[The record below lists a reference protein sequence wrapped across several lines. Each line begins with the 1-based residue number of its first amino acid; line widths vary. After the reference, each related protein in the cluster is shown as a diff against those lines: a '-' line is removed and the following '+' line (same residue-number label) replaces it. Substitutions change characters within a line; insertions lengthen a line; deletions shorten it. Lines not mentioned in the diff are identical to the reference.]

1 MKLLSYINTKLC
13 GVSLSIHTEN
23 FGENFAIYLCI
34 TEIISAALNDKLFLL
49 VRICRRILLPI
60 RQSPLLIYRDF
71 GAFGHDFLKNL
82 QFVHGSSPYRII
94 STPENYLLWRW
105 ACMTLNEVLR
115 SADGLSDTLRRSFPH
130 KNNCTL
136 QGAAGSHIIGITYRI
151 SHSDLVITENDSISG
166 RIFLKIFVQNG
177 GFSVDRWGRFSCHQ
191 HKMAICKHSVNF
203 LENPSHFSIFPGR

>member
-1 MKLLSYINTKLC
+1 MY
-13 GVSLSIHTEN
+13 H
-23 FGENFAIYLCI
+23 LCI
-34 TEIISAALNDKLFLL
+34 TEIIAAVLNDRLFLL
-49 VRICRRILLPI
+49 VMICRSVWPPRQ
-60 RQSPLLIYRDF
+60 QSPLLIYRDF
-71 GAFGHDFLKNL
+71 WVFGHDFSENL
-82 QFVHGSSPYRII
+82 QFVHDDSPYRIN
-94 STPENYLLWRW
+94 STLEIYLLWRW
-105 ACMTLNEVLR
+105 ACKTLNEVLR

-177 GFSVDRWGRFSCHQ
+177 ISSVDSWGRFSCHQ

-203 LENPSHFSIFPGR
+203 SENSSHFSKFPGR